1 VLFYSNLFDP
11 APSGKV
17 YLSVIDEMAEIV
29 LTKTLLNLIG
39 VIKGIRSNR
48 KEVRQQVESIF
59 KELLLGKSIFGQM
72 TLEM

>member
-1 VLFYSNLFDP
+1 
-11 APSGKV
+11 
-17 YLSVIDEMAEIV
+17 MAEIV

-59 KELLLGKSIFGQM
+59 KELLLGKSIFGQI